1 MLLSQIPNHR
11 NQTSTKTDPENQ
23 TFDVIIGRGPAA
35 NSAGRQGL
43 LGSQGIGQFLDQLS
57 DAVELR
63 LGRWDPVGRPGKE
76 GEPIG
81 CGAAH
86 DDAVDCV
93 LQLRN

>member
-1 MLLSQIPNHR
+1 MLLSQIPNYR
-11 NQTSTKTDPENQ
+11 NQTSTKTDPKNQ

-63 LGRWDPVGRPGKE
+63 LGRWDPVGRPGQE
-76 GEPIG
+76 REPIG